1 MSCKHLDL
9 ILGTADRVD
18 FAQRNGQQA
27 NTMKTLVSKIL
38 KRFNFIPAMAAAGLM
53 IAGLSLLPST
63 ARAEFKVCNKSDS
76 LIGVAIGYKQ
86 GEEWIT
92 EGWWRIPPDICS
104 SIVEGDLTSRY
115 FYLHAESVDA
125 DGKWRGPVFMCT
137 SNVEFKILGVKD
149 CFARGYE
156 RTGFFEVDTAEQ
168 KSWQVRLTNDNQTKK
183 DETSQ

>member
-1 MSCKHLDL
+1 
-9 ILGTADRVD
+9 
-18 FAQRNGQQA
+18 
-27 NTMKTLVSKIL
+27 MKTVPSKLL
-38 KRFNFIPAMAAAGLM
+38 KRFKLASAGCAALLMLAGHALT
-53 IAGLSLLPST
+53 ASN

-76 LIGVAIGYKQ
+76 LIGVAIGYKLD
-86 GEEWIT
+86 EEWIT
-92 EGWWRIPPDICS
+92 EGWWRIPADICT
-104 SIVEGDLTSRY
+104 SIIEGDLTSRY

-137 SNVEFKILGVKD
+137 SNIEFKIRGVKD

-183 DETSQ
+183 DDQSQ

>member
-1 MSCKHLDL
+1 M
-9 ILGTADRVD
+9 
-18 FAQRNGQQA
+18 
-27 NTMKTLVSKIL
+27 MTLVSKIL
-38 KRFNFIPAMAAAGLM
+38 KRFKLPASAAVATLLFPANGLV
-53 IAGLSLLPST
+53 PS
-63 ARAEFKVCNKSDS
+63 AAQAEFKVCNKSDS

-168 KSWQVRLTNDNQTKK
+168 KSWQVRLTNENQTKK
-183 DETSQ
+183 DDKSQ

>member
-1 MSCKHLDL
+1 
-9 ILGTADRVD
+9 
-18 FAQRNGQQA
+18 
-27 NTMKTLVSKIL
+27 MKTLVSKIL
-38 KRFNFIPAMAAAGLM
+38 KRFNFATI
-53 IAGLSLLPST
+53 IAGSGLILAAHSFAPS
-63 ARAEFKVCNKSDS
+63 AALAEFKVCNKSDS

-86 GEEWIT
+86 DEEWIT

-104 SIVEGDLTSRY
+104 SIIEGDLTSRY

-183 DETSQ
+183 DDKSQ

>member
-1 MSCKHLDL
+1 M
-9 ILGTADRVD
+9 
-18 FAQRNGQQA
+18 
-27 NTMKTLVSKIL
+27 MTLVPKIL
-38 KRFNFIPAMAAAGLM
+38 KRFKLPASAAAATLLFAANGLV
-53 IAGLSLLPST
+53 PS
-63 ARAEFKVCNKSDS
+63 AAQAEFKVCNKSDS

-168 KSWQVRLTNDNQTKK
+168 KSWQVRLTNENQTKK
-183 DETSQ
+183 DDTSQ

>member
-1 MSCKHLDL
+1 ML
-9 ILGTADRVD
+9 
-18 FAQRNGQQA
+18 
-27 NTMKTLVSKIL
+27 SKRL
-38 KRFNFIPAMAAAGLM
+38 KRFKFGTANGLALLM
-53 IAGLSLLPST
+53 LMGFGLAPSD

-76 LIGVAIGYKQ
+76 LIGVAIGYKLDD
-86 GEEWIT
+86 EWIT
-92 EGWWRIPPDICS
+92 EGWWRIPADICTP
-104 SIVEGDLTSRY
+104 IIEGDLTSRY

-137 SNVEFKILGVKD
+137 SNIEFKIRGVKD

-183 DETSQ
+183 DDPSK

>member
-1 MSCKHLDL
+1 M
-9 ILGTADRVD
+9 ADHVD

-38 KRFNFIPAMAAAGLM
+38 KRFNFVAAVTGS
-53 IAGLSLLPST
+53 SLLLVANGLAPS
-63 ARAEFKVCNKSDS
+63 AAQAEFRVCNKSDS

-86 GEEWIT
+86 GEEWLT
-92 EGWWRIPPDICS
+92 EGWWRIPPDICT
-104 SIVEGDLTSRY
+104 SIIEGDLASRY

-125 DGKWRGPVFMCT
+125 DGKWHGPVFMCT
-137 SNVEFKILGVKD
+137 SNVEFKINGVKD

-183 DETSQ
+183 DEKSQ